1 MGLFGL
7 LLSWLLGG
15 SISGSFGL
23 GLAFFGS
30 LFDVLVLVEF
40 VLDVADVSPSS
51 TLLARLVPKLR
62 KIVTL
67 CQFHSFD
74 RGSVLLQA
82 SWPEVW
88 EELCCF

>member
-15 SISGSFGL
+15 SITGSIGL

-30 LFDVLVLVEF
+30 LLDVLVLVEF

-74 RGSVLLQA
+74 RGSVLLRA